1 MKFNLNLF
9 FLVFFSITIIKVSNI
24 RAQGFDTS
32 ETERFI
38 NNIMDSLEIVPG
50 VAVGVVHDGEVIFTK
65 SYGYSNI
72 ERKESLTN
80 DTQFYIASTTK
91 SFTALTASILEEKDL
106 LDLDKSLEY
115 YFPKIAFPDSIQPAA
130 ITLNMLLSHT
140 SGIDNSNISFP
151 KSQSGEYTN
160 KQLFDLLEKTFGRVE
175 LGEYRYSNLGYNIMN
190 LIFLKEFGKTWGEL
204 VQEEIL
210 DPLGMNHTYYSYIK
224 LLENNE
230 KVATNYFSLG
240 DGENLFKIHQREKR
254 SDATLHA
261 AGGLFTN
268 LNDIV
273 KWVQLQTDFT
283 NSETQY
289 GISTKAI
296 TNTREEIANVEAL
309 KFGFDKEVY
318 SYGLGWNIGNFR
330 NTKIYFHGGAYGGH
344 RAMISYIPELDA
356 GVVVMTNDSFSGNGV
371 NYKISSFIYD
381 ALLNSN
387 SNSDWSN
394 KYYDW
399 IETFRLETENIG
411 LKMVRNDV
419 ANRSKRIYNLS
430 VEPDRLA
437 GLYFNQDDEAIRIYL
452 IGGNLHARQG
462 DLIGG
467 VEPYVN
473 ENTIRLDL
481 ARVGVLKLDVHN
493 GEVIGFTYLS
503 DYYKKY

>member
-1 MKFNLNLF
+1 MAKSRFLSLFLFYFTFITSNQLNAQSMNWDKLDSF
-9 FLVFFSITIIKVSNI
+9 IQTTYDSI
-24 RAQGFDTS
+24 R
-32 ETERFI
+32 
-38 NNIMDSLEIVPG
+38 IVPG
-50 VAVGVVHDGEVIFTK
+50 VAIGVVVDGEVVFKK

-72 ERKESLTN
+72 ERNEPLTN

-91 SFTALTASILEEKDL
+91 SFTALAASILEQKGL
-106 LDLDKSLEY
+106 LNLDKSLAY
-115 YFPKIAFPDSIQPAA
+115 YFPNVAFPDSIQPAA

-190 LIFLKEFGKTWGEL
+190 LIFLKEFGKTWGEI
-204 VQEEIL
+204 VQEEVL
-210 DPLGMNHTYYSYIK
+210 DPLGMDHTYSSYIR

-240 DGENLFKIHQREKR
+240 DGDNLFKIHQREKR

-273 KWVQLQTDFT
+273 KWVQLQTNFT

-344 RAMISYIPELDA
+344 RAMISYIPELNA

-394 KYYDW
+394 EYYDW
-399 IETFRLETENIG
+399 IDQFTKETENFG
-411 LKMVRNDV
+411 LETVRKDI
-419 ANRSKRIYNLS
+419 ANRATREYKLTVTSNKLTGI
-430 VEPDRLA
+430 
-437 GLYFNQDDEAIRIYL
+437 YFNQDDDAIRIYL
-452 IGGNLHARQG
+452 INGNIHARQG

-467 VEPYVN
+467 VEPFVN

-481 ARVGVLKLDVHN
+481 ERVGVLKLDIQEN
-493 GEVIGFTYLS
+493 AVIGFTYLGE
-503 DYYKKY
+503 YYKKY